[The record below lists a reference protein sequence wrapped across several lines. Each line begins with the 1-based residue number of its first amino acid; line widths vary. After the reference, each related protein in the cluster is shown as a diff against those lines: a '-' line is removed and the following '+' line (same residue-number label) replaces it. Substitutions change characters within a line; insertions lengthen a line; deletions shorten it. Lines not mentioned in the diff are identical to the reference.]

1 MNHCPTHHSLL
12 CLDSFGTWKC
22 SEGDFSISSYE
33 SVCPNCGHVEHV
45 FGEGGAKRMSE
56 TYHVPVL
63 GQLPLDAKIREQ
75 ADGGMPTV
83 AADPDGMVAGIYRE
97 IALKAAA
104 GIAKTAKD
112 MSLKMPSIK
121 VEND

>member
-1 MNHCPTHHSLL
+1 
-12 CLDSFGTWKC
+12 
-22 SEGDFSISSYE
+22 
-33 SVCPNCGHVEHV
+33 
-45 FGEGGAKRMSE
+45 MSE
-56 TYHVPVL
+56 TYQVPVL

-83 AADPDGMVAGIYRE
+83 AADPEGMVAGIYRE